1 MVSQK
6 GGWLNPDSPEIFLR
20 FVKRVVEEFSG
31 KVSFW
36 VTINEPIVYAYHAY
50 ALGVWPP
57 QEKSFRKT
65 EIVIDNLF
73 AAHTKAYRSI
83 HDIYREK
90 GSSSPY
96 VGFAK
101 NVQAFYPCIPTLRN
115 KIAVKIRHSYYNM
128 NFIEKALRLGALDF
142 IGINYYSR
150 SLVETKNWTPA
161 SLAIDVCPGGH
172 SKLKKN
178 SLGWDI
184 YPEGFYSLLMNFKKY
199 NLPIFILENGI
210 CTDDDSLRWD
220 FIRDH
225 LLKVGL
231 AMQDGVK
238 VMGYIYWSLI
248 DNYEWDKGFAPRFG
262 LIDVNYR
269 TFERKIRESAKL
281 FGEVIKAG
289 ALE

>member
-1 MVSQK
+1 
-6 GGWLNPDSPEIFLR
+6 
-20 FVKRVVEEFSG
+20 
-31 KVSFW
+31 
-36 VTINEPIVYAYHAY
+36 
-50 ALGVWPP
+50 
-57 QEKSFRKT
+57 
-65 EIVIDNLF
+65 
-73 AAHTKAYRSI
+73 
-83 HDIYREK
+83 
-90 GSSSPY
+90 
-96 VGFAK
+96 
-101 NVQAFYPCIPTLRN
+101 
-115 KIAVKIRHSYYNM
+115 
-128 NFIEKALRLGALDF
+128 
-142 IGINYYSR
+142 
-150 SLVETKNWTPA
+150 
-161 SLAIDVCPGGH
+161 CPGGH